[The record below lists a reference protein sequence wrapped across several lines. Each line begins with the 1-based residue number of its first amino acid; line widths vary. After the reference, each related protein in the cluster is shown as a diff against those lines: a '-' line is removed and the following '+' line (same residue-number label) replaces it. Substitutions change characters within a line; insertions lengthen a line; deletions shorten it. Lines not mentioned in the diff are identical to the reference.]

1 MSRLL
6 QKAES
11 ELMKVQKKY
20 NKLATVRE
28 FKIYLDWGRDGEQ
41 CLQLLAVL
49 HDQPKSM
56 IDALLK
62 ERQKKQNERYYE

>member
-20 NKLATVRE
+20 DKLATVRE
-28 FKIYLDWGRDGEQ
+28 FEIYLDWGRDGEQ

-62 ERQKKQNERYYE
+62 EQQKKQYERYYE